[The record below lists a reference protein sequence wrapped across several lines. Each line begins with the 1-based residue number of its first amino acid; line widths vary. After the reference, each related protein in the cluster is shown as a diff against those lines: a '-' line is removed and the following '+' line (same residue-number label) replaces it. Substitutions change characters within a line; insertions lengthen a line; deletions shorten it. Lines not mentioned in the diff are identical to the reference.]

1 MGGIP
6 KKLTYSDGKASIA
19 AQKIVSS
26 DLSFG
31 KPKNLKINE
40 FDFYFIRQDPPF
52 NMSYLTNCYLLEHYK
67 SLIKSLFC
75 E

>member
-1 MGGIP
+1 MGYP
-6 KKLTYSDGKASIA
+6 KKLTYSDGKASIT

-40 FDFYFIRQDPPF
+40 FDFYFIRQDPPLIC
-52 NMSYLTNCYLLEHYK
+52 LT
-67 SLIKSLFC
+67 
-75 E
+75 